1 MIKGNSP
8 SVLVLNSS
16 GASPLF
22 HCFTRCA
29 TRYLNSPPSARSTEG
44 GWAELG
50 IRIPRSIDSPPLPA
64 WSVVSFSTLA
74 DRTRNR
80 RLAGRQPASQY
91 RDIRAFCPAGHLD
104 VGAPAA
110 TWRNSGSG

>member
-8 SVLVLNSS
+8 SVLVLNGS

-22 HCFTRCA
+22 QRFTRCA

-50 IRIPRSIDSPPLPA
+50 IRIPLKHRFASSIGL
-64 WSVVSFSTLA
+64 V
-74 DRTRNR
+74 
-80 RLAGRQPASQY
+80 GR
-91 RDIRAFCPAGHLD
+91 IL
-104 VGAPAA
+104 
-110 TWRNSGSG
+110 